1 MAVVKHVLYCY
12 LCFVVKH
19 GATLMVS
26 PGSQLAIQGEANVA
40 RYLARLLTP
49 AYDSA
54 DITTATEIDHYVD
67 MATQLAS
74 GKDKEKASVIKTL
87 NAKLGKSNTWLVGDN
102 LSLAD
107 IVLWSAMHQ
116 GNQVTTASGNVKR
129 WLDVCHQHVA
139 FQSAMNVL

>member
-1 MAVVKHVLYCY
+1 
-12 LCFVVKH
+12 
-19 GATLMVS
+19 MVS

-40 RYLARLLTP
+40 RYLARLLNP

-67 MATQLAS
+67 MTTQLAS
-74 GKDKEKASVIKTL
+74 GKDKEKTSVIKTL

-116 GNQVTTASGNVKR
+116 GNQVTTAAGNVKR